1 MPIITWTNIKE
12 GKIYNH
18 LLSVIACYQVVTE
31 GLEGVPARRGLVCKV
46 CQGVGV
52 WLGVVE
58 VVHAGQV
65 PPAGVTPDLDQA
77 SPQHDPEYQPTV
89 AKYTDLKTK
98 SISGRHAPII
108 LTLTHLGRWQSWWH
122 LPPWPEGNTPDSEEA
137 SFQQLALPAKGEPG
151 LSHTDLEYP
160 SINKPESRFPIRISP
175 SPQKSNS
182 NSESI
187 WDVVWQPNVI
197 FHFILCHMWHL
208 WVFES
213 LKIW

>member
-18 LLSVIACYQVVTE
+18 LLSVIACYQVATE
-31 GLEGVPARRGLVCKV
+31 SLEGVPARRGLVCKV

-98 SISGRHAPII
+98 SISDRHAPII
-108 LTLTHLGRWQSWWH
+108 LTLTHLGRRQS
-122 LPPWPEGNTPDSEEA
+122 
-137 SFQQLALPAKGEPG
+137 
-151 LSHTDLEYP
+151 
-160 SINKPESRFPIRISP
+160 
-175 SPQKSNS
+175 
-182 NSESI
+182 
-187 WDVVWQPNVI
+187 
-197 FHFILCHMWHL
+197 
-208 WVFES
+208 
-213 LKIW
+213 